1 MSNIDRSDEKL
12 LLAEYFS
19 EANEDRAEAILSSI
33 MGDHAAPAV
42 NTFFHSR
49 LNSKSA
55 ESTSRYTQFD
65 AEDLA
70 STAMVELLVGFRRHR
85 EVSTNGIENL
95 DSYVRSICRSTYSN
109 YFRKHFTEY
118 YRLKNRVRYLLMR
131 PDAGFIVEHDA
142 NGILRC
148 ALNERSARVSNVAP
162 KLIVEGIM
170 ENFPN
175 YPVMSELELVN
186 AAFDQTKG
194 WIHMSGL
201 VMILAKIRGIDD
213 IPPFENPYEDGYLE
227 FIAGNRDLE
236 GKRREFVIELESLWH
251 TIRQLPRLQKLAL
264 LYHLRDFDGREVNT
278 VWFESG
284 LATLAEIAEQ
294 FEVPEAQMARLLVRL
309 PFSDMQIAQALGFSE
324 RSYGRAATAAGK
336 RISNLRS
343 VARASLQRRLDGKQQ
358 RKRKENLSFGDERHH
373 PTGKRKK

>member
-227 FIAGNRDLE
+227 FIAGN
-236 GKRREFVIELESLWH
+236 
-251 TIRQLPRLQKLAL
+251 
-264 LYHLRDFDGREVNT
+264 
-278 VWFESG
+278 
-284 LATLAEIAEQ
+284 
-294 FEVPEAQMARLLVRL
+294 
-309 PFSDMQIAQALGFSE
+309 
-324 RSYGRAATAAGK
+324 
-336 RISNLRS
+336 
-343 VARASLQRRLDGKQQ
+343 
-358 RKRKENLSFGDERHH
+358 
-373 PTGKRKK
+373 